1 MDDYIS
7 ILNNMSLN
15 SEWHEKAD
23 KAVSDVLTLYSKI
36 CYMFE
41 KDKKY
46 GEHFVKDN
54 QELMGQLTI
63 AATNSMNK

>member
-1 MDDYIS
+1 MEDDVS
-7 ILNNMSLN
+7 ILTDMSLN

-23 KAVSDVLTLYSKI
+23 KAVSDVLALYSKV
-36 CYMFE
+36 CYKFE

-46 GEHFVKDN
+46 GERFVKDN

-63 AATNSMNK
+63 AAINSMNK